1 MLLLS
6 EQCISQNK
14 IFDGKI
20 LSTRVDKVKLPN
32 GREATREIVEHKPA
46 VGMLALTNH
55 KSVLLVKQYRYA
67 VDEDTLEI
75 CAGLIEP
82 GEEPKDAASR
92 EMQEEMGYKPG
103 KLIKIGGFYASP
115 GFCTEF
121 VDIFI
126 AEDLSES
133 KLPQDDDEDVHV
145 QEVAYKDIP
154 KLMADGTIRDSKTY
168 AALAWLMA
176 REKISPEF

>member
-1 MLLLS
+1 MLM
-6 EQCISQNK
+6 EQCVSQNK

-20 LSTRVDKVKLPN
+20 LSVRVDKVKLPN

-46 VGMLALTNH
+46 VGMLALTGK

-67 VDEDTLEI
+67 VNEDTLEI

-82 GEEPKDAASR
+82 GEEPREAAMR
-92 EMQEEMGYKPG
+92 EMQEEMGFKPG
-103 KLIKIGGFYASP
+103 KLTKIGGFYASP

-121 VDIFI
+121 VDVFI
-126 AEDLSES
+126 AEDLIASQ
-133 KLPQDDDEDVHV
+133 LPQDEDEDVHV
-145 QEVAYKDIP
+145 KEVAYSDIP
-154 KLMADGTIRDSKTY
+154 KLMTDGTIRDSKTY

-176 REKISPEF
+176 REKILN

>member
-1 MLLLS
+1 MS

-103 KLIKIGGFYASP
+103 KLIKI
-115 GFCTEF
+115 
-121 VDIFI
+121 
-126 AEDLSES
+126 
-133 KLPQDDDEDVHV
+133 
-145 QEVAYKDIP
+145 
-154 KLMADGTIRDSKTY
+154 
-168 AALAWLMA
+168 
-176 REKISPEF
+176 